1 MKKFPTSKYSRR
13 HAKRKNHYQK
23 YQSARQPSN
32 RNRKQISKHGGS
44 DDYHTA

>member
-1 MKKFPTSKYSRR
+1 MKGYPSKHSR

-32 RNRKQISKHGGS
+32 QNRKQISKQGGRN
-44 DDYHTA
+44 DHHTA